1 MKPEHEP
8 FEQTRR
14 RARQVV
20 YERLALVSAVIWVV
34 GTFLLFVA
42 TVPVVDRPQRFIAV
56 AMLVPLV
63 PAAIPWL
70 FWGRLSDALAR
81 RWRRDEA

>member
-1 MKPEHEP
+1 MAHEREP

-20 YERLALVSAVIWVV
+20 YERLALISAVIWVA
-34 GTFLLFVA
+34 GTLLLFVT

-70 FWGRLSDALAR
+70 FYGRLSDALAR
-81 RWRRDEA
+81 RWSRDEA